1 MAKDKLTE
9 YSATNASNDVIG
21 DISVAEGMLP
31 SAVNN
36 ALREQMTHLKNF
48 SDGTDG
54 IDVLSLDDDDASAS
68 IKIQAPSAVTTTTT
82 LTLPDG
88 DGDAGAMLQTNGSGQ
103 LAWSTAYRNS
113 NLITNSAMQV
123 AQRGSS
129 HTTEGY
135 GSLDR
140 YYLALS
146 GASGVTMSQQAF
158 STADRN
164 SLGFEKYLKLVVT
177 TANHFCGVYQ
187 YIEASNA
194 VGLIGKK
201 ATLSFYAK
209 GTNPAGGSFTMQPA
223 WYNRSSGGGDNAVA
237 QSLTVTSSWVKYSFT
252 FDIPAP
258 ANTTIDNSAYLS
270 ISFIQPSGDTSTTAW
285 ELNLAGL
292 QFELGEQATPF
303 EHRSYGEELAKCH
316 RYYVE
321 SNWVGTQVVD
331 ANNTDRNLIPS
342 PPQPMRTNP
351 TITVFHPSTGTAN
364 QGYAFSSGAT
374 ATISSI
380 GGFNPNNIFQVGT
393 GAYLQSDNTN
403 RYTSFR
409 MKMDAEL

>member
-1 MAKDKLTE
+1 MA
-9 YSATNASNDVIG
+9 
-21 DISVAEGMLP
+21 
-31 SAVNN
+31 
-36 ALREQMTHLKNF
+36 
-48 SDGTDG
+48 
-54 IDVLSLDDDDASAS
+54 LSTIKTAS
-68 IKIQAPSAVTTTTT
+68 IANDAVTADKIVN
-82 LTLPDG
+82 DG
-88 DGDAGAMLQTNGSGQ
+88 NLGVRNLVING
-103 LAWSTAYRNS
+103 
-113 NLITNSAMQV
+113 AMQV

-146 GASGVTMSQQAF
+146 GASGVTMSQQSF

-164 SLGFEKYLKLVVT
+164 SLGFEKYLKLAVT
-177 TANHFCGVYQ
+177 TANNNCGVYQ

-223 WYNRSSGGGDNAVA
+223 WYNKSSGGGDNAVA

-270 ISFIQPSGDTSTTAW
+270 ISFTQPAGDTSTTAW

-303 EHRSYGEELAKCH
+303 EHRSYGDELRRCQ
-316 RYYVE
+316 RYY
-321 SNWVGTQVVD
+321 
-331 ANNTDRNLIPS
+331 
-342 PPQPMRTNP
+342 
-351 TITVFHPSTGTAN
+351 TVFGDGSGGGVYLNRSYNNGNSYYATVTLPVSMRAGPTVSTQNNNYTLPSISGTTGT
-364 QGYAFSSGAT
+364 FSTNA
-374 ATISSI
+374 AKKEYI
-380 GGFNPNNIFQVGT
+380 NIEVIPASNF
-393 GAYLQSDNTN
+393 GAYT
-403 RYTSFR
+403 YTLVFNGN
-409 MKMDAEL
+409 KLFADAEL

>member
-1 MAKDKLTE
+1 MALT
-9 YSATNASNDVIG
+9 TVRP
-21 DISVAEGMLP
+21 EGMGFNTGRRNLII
-31 SAVNN
+31 N
-36 ALREQMTHLKNF
+36 
-48 SDGTDG
+48 
-54 IDVLSLDDDDASAS
+54 
-68 IKIQAPSAVTTTTT
+68 
-82 LTLPDG
+82 
-88 DGDAGAMLQTNGSGQ
+88 GAMQF
-103 LAWSTAYRNS
+103 
-113 NLITNSAMQV
+113 

-177 TANHFCGVYQ
+177 TANNNCGVYQ

-223 WYNRSSGGGDNAVA
+223 WYNTSSGGGDNAVA

-270 ISFIQPSGDTSTTAW
+270 IPFIQPAGDTSTTAW

-292 QFELGEQATPF
+292 QFELGSNASDF
-303 EHRSYGEELAKCH
+303 EHRSVGEELLLCQ
-316 RYYVE
+316 RYYE
-321 SNWVGTQVVD
+321 HLGLYSGNNGGGT
-331 ANNTDRNLIPS
+331 RNDLSSHEFKVQKRTAPS
-342 PPQPMRTNP
+342 L
-351 TITVFHPSTGTAN
+351 ST
-364 QGYAFSSGAT
+364 
-374 ATISSI
+374 
-380 GGFNPNNIFQVGT
+380 FQVTSQNGT
-393 GAYLQSDNTN
+393 NSFAVQSDTN
-403 RYTSFR
+403 FFLYNGGDFR
-409 MKMDAEL
+409 GIVALDAEL

>member
-1 MAKDKLTE
+1 MA
-9 YSATNASNDVIG
+9 
-21 DISVAEGMLP
+21 
-31 SAVNN
+31 
-36 ALREQMTHLKNF
+36 
-48 SDGTDG
+48 
-54 IDVLSLDDDDASAS
+54 LSTIKTAS
-68 IKIQAPSAVTTTTT
+68 IANDAVTTDKIVN
-82 LTLPDG
+82 DG
-88 DGDAGAMLQTNGSGQ
+88 NLGV
-103 LAWSTAYRNS
+103 R
-113 NLITNSAMQV
+113 NLIINGAMQV

-146 GASGVTMSQQAF
+146 GASGVTMSQQSF

-164 SLGFEKYLKLVVT
+164 SLGFEKYLKLAVT
-177 TANHFCGVYQ
+177 TANNNCGVYQ

-223 WYNRSSGGGDNAVA
+223 WYNTSSGGGDNAVA

-270 ISFIQPSGDTSTTAW
+270 ISFTQPAGDTSTTAW

-303 EHRSYGEELAKCH
+303 EHRSYGEELFACQ
-316 RYYVE
+316 RYY
-321 SNWVGTQVVD
+321 SHALTAVGVGASTTSVNAWATFPREFRAAPTYSTSGALNFSD
-331 ANNTDRNLIPS
+331 AYSTDFL
-342 PPQPMRTNP
+342 Q
-351 TITVFHPSTGTAN
+351 
-364 QGYAFSSGAT
+364 SSGAVGV
-374 ATISSI
+374 IS
-380 GGFNPNNIFQVGT
+380 
-393 GAYLQSDNTN
+393 GAADGAPAQFLTFGNFSSANVTQGRFMAFPRGLSNDN
-403 RYTSFR
+403 
-409 MKMDAEL
+409 KIIADAEL

>member
-1 MAKDKLTE
+1 MALT
-9 YSATNASNDVIG
+9 TVRP
-21 DISVAEGMLP
+21 EGMGF
-31 SAVNN
+31 NTG
-36 ALREQMTHLKNF
+36 R
-48 SDGTDG
+48 
-54 IDVLSLDDDDASAS
+54 
-68 IKIQAPSAVTTTTT
+68 
-82 LTLPDG
+82 
-88 DGDAGAMLQTNGSGQ
+88 
-103 LAWSTAYRNS
+103 R
-113 NLITNSAMQV
+113 NLIINGAMQV

-177 TANHFCGVYQ
+177 TANNNCGVYQ

-223 WYNRSSGGGDNAVA
+223 WYNTSSGGGDNAVA

-270 ISFIQPSGDTSTTAW
+270 IPFIQPAGDTSTTAW

-292 QFELGEQATPF
+292 QVELGSNASDF
-303 EHRSYGEELAKCH
+303 EHRSVGEELSLCQ
-316 RYYVE
+316 RYYTEIQKASGQAINTSQTILCGVFPTE
-321 SNWVGTQVVD
+321 MRATPTASLSAALTIWQLGIVGSKGQSSSNISVNSNINS
-331 ANNTDRNLIPS
+331 AS
-342 PPQPMRTNP
+342 
-351 TITVFHPSTGTAN
+351 VFNAECGN
-364 QGYAFSSGAT
+364 FSSLTLHTAT
-374 ATISSI
+374 AVA
-380 GGFNPNNIFQVGT
+380 GGDQPLKF
-393 GAYLQSDNTN
+393 
-403 RYTSFR
+403 
-409 MKMDAEL
+409 DAEL

>member
-1 MAKDKLTE
+1 MALT
-9 YSATNASNDVIG
+9 TVRP
-21 DISVAEGMLP
+21 EGMGFNTGRRNLII
-31 SAVNN
+31 N
-36 ALREQMTHLKNF
+36 
-48 SDGTDG
+48 
-54 IDVLSLDDDDASAS
+54 
-68 IKIQAPSAVTTTTT
+68 
-82 LTLPDG
+82 
-88 DGDAGAMLQTNGSGQ
+88 GAMQF
-103 LAWSTAYRNS
+103 
-113 NLITNSAMQV
+113 

-177 TANHFCGVYQ
+177 TANNNCGVYQ

-223 WYNRSSGGGDNAVA
+223 WYNTSSGGGDNAVA

-270 ISFIQPSGDTSTTAW
+270 IPFIQPAGDTSTTAW

-292 QFELGEQATPF
+292 QFELGSNASDF
-303 EHRSYGEELAKCH
+303 EHRSVGEELLLCQ
-316 RYYVE
+316 RYYE
-321 SNWVGTQVVD
+321 HLGLYSGNNGGGT
-331 ANNTDRNLIPS
+331 RNDLSSHEFKVQKRTTPS
-342 PPQPMRTNP
+342 L
-351 TITVFHPSTGTAN
+351 ST
-364 QGYAFSSGAT
+364 
-374 ATISSI
+374 
-380 GGFNPNNIFQVGT
+380 FQVTSQNGT
-393 GAYLQSDNTN
+393 NSFAVQSDTN
-403 RYTSFR
+403 FFLYNGGDFR
-409 MKMDAEL
+409 GIVALDAEL

>member
-1 MAKDKLTE
+1 MALT
-9 YSATNASNDVIG
+9 TVRP
-21 DISVAEGMLP
+21 EGMGF
-31 SAVNN
+31 NTG
-36 ALREQMTHLKNF
+36 R
-48 SDGTDG
+48 
-54 IDVLSLDDDDASAS
+54 
-68 IKIQAPSAVTTTTT
+68 
-82 LTLPDG
+82 
-88 DGDAGAMLQTNGSGQ
+88 
-103 LAWSTAYRNS
+103 R
-113 NLITNSAMQV
+113 NLIINGAMQV

-164 SLGFEKYLKLVVT
+164 SLGFEKYLKLAVT
-177 TANHFCGVYQ
+177 TANNNCGVYQ

-194 VGLIGKK
+194 VGLIAKK

-223 WYNRSSGGGDNAVA
+223 WYNTSSGGGDNAVA

-270 ISFIQPSGDTSTTAW
+270 IPFIQPAGDTSTTAW

-292 QFELGEQATPF
+292 QFELGSNASDF
-303 EHRSYGEELAKCH
+303 EHRSVGEELLLCQ
-316 RYYVE
+316 RYYE
-321 SNWVGTQVVD
+321 HLGLYSGNNGGGT
-331 ANNTDRNLIPS
+331 RNDLSSHEFKVQKRTTPS
-342 PPQPMRTNP
+342 L
-351 TITVFHPSTGTAN
+351 ST
-364 QGYAFSSGAT
+364 
-374 ATISSI
+374 
-380 GGFNPNNIFQVGT
+380 FQVTSQNGT
-393 GAYLQSDNTN
+393 NSFAVQSDTN
-403 RYTSFR
+403 FFLYNGGDFR
-409 MKMDAEL
+409 GIVALDAEL